1 MYFISNVA
9 IHLPACANL
18 FFLLFLG
25 APMPGERG
33 GQILLSLE
41 SLVLAHLI

>member
-9 IHLPACANL
+9 IHLQHVPIC
-18 FFLLFLG
+18 FFLLFLD
-25 APMPGERG
+25 APMPGKTE
-33 GQILLSLE
+33 GQILLSLK